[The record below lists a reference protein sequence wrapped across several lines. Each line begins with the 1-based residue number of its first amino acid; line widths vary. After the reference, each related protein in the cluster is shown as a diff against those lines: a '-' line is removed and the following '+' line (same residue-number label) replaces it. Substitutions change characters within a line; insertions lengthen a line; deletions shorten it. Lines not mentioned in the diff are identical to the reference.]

1 MQVKSSSASKNNIIK
16 NNIKILS
23 LSTILLLLN
32 SGHLNAQTI
41 TTPIVINGTNPP
53 PYSSED
59 ININAVDEEAI
70 KVGNGT
76 LEIKNSHVSLQSN
89 KDTVKLTKDANVT
102 LQSAPGK
109 KASIIST
116 SVTGRAINASGKT
129 TLNVDGFN
137 IIANGTAQSGIG
149 TSAVAVSGSYN
160 QQNANFT
167 LNNSQ
172 ITTMNLRGISVG
184 DSVFNANNFK
194 ITTGRDADSGELS
207 TKKNLHGINASYKNQ
222 ITLTNGSIE
231 TYTANSVGIN
241 FTMDDTDTTTERA
254 RVTNVNIVT
263 YGSNATGID
272 NINTRSSITGGSITT
287 YGIGGHG
294 IGSSNGGVSG
304 WAPSHVTVNR
314 TKITTNGDK
323 AYGLVATTASV
334 INAKGVSIT
343 TSGASGVGAYSQS
356 TGRVNISDNSSIT
369 TSGEGAHAVAA
380 MLGTEV
386 NITDTTIKTSGV
398 NAAGIYMTGNHFKD
412 PDTRSAV
419 PGTTDV
425 SSLQETSPD
434 DNGYEWRTGWDSTA
448 DEIDDVQ
455 EESDRAA
462 GSQSNTITV
471 TNSTLDIANG
481 AALRILGGEK
491 NTITIAGSTIKANE
505 EENAL
510 LISSDI
516 YNAKH
521 EVGVANISA
530 SASKLSGDVLV
541 NSGEINLDL
550 SDNSY
555 WLGTARVGADDKV
568 LNSLT
573 LDSSSGWIIT
583 GNSTI
588 NTLNSK
594 GAIGFYPSNSDF
606 KTLTVQSDF
615 TSSGGTFAINTKLG
629 DDSSQT
635 DKIIFEGAVIGNNQL
650 LVRNAGGLG
659 AQTTEGI
666 KVIEVNGASDGQ
678 FSLASLYRHQGENTV
693 VAGAYTYKLY
703 QGGITDPNDGDW
715 YLRSDYDNGGYQA
728 GVSVYEV
735 YPQFLLGL
743 NTLSTMQQRVGNRY
757 WNNAGNL
764 MLSQG
769 ADAVEPY
776 APAEEAGNFTQ
787 SNGVWGRMEG
797 SHTKME
803 PNTSTSGAT
812 YDYDTFKMQAG
823 IDAMLHEGEQGKL
836 IGGIT
841 AHYVHGAANVWAD
854 SDSDLGRGRIK
865 TDGYGIGGTLTWYG
879 DNNLYWDNQ
888 AQVTWYRSDLTYQG
902 GQSSLTDGK
911 NDGFGYGFS
920 SELGKRFTLNDR
932 WSLTPQAQL
941 TYSNVDFDS
950 FTDVFEATVSREK
963 ADSLQARL
971 GISADYQNSW
981 RNAQGGINR
990 SAVYGIA
997 NLYNEFLN
1005 GTRVD
1010 VSSVQF
1016 TNKSERLWAGVG
1028 LGGSYNWNDDK
1039 YSVYGEGSV
1048 NSSLKNFG
1056 DSYTYKGTVGFR
1068 VKW

>member
-1 MQVKSSSASKNNIIK
+1 MQVKMSSVLKKNIIK

-23 LSTILLLLN
+23 LSTILLFLN
-32 SGHLNAQTI
+32 SGHLSAQTI
-41 TTPIVINGTNPP
+41 TTPIVVNGTNRPLNN
-53 PYSSED
+53 ED
-59 ININAVDEEAI
+59 ININAVDKEAI

-76 LEIKNSHVSLQSN
+76 LEIRNSHVTLESN
-89 KDTVKLTKDANVT
+89 KDTVKLTKDANVL

-129 TLNVDGFN
+129 TLNIDGFN
-137 IIANGTAQSGIG
+137 IIANGTDKSGIG
-149 TSAVAVSGSYN
+149 ATAVVISGSYN
-160 QQNANFT
+160 DQNAYFD

-172 ITTMNLRGISVG
+172 INTANLRGISVAN
-184 DSVFNANNFK
+184 SVFNANNFQ
-194 ITTGRDADSGELS
+194 ITTGRDEATGEIS
-207 TKKNLHGINASYKNQ
+207 SKKNLYGINASNQNQ
-222 ITLTNGSIE
+222 ITLTNGTIE
-231 TYTANSVGIN
+231 THTANSVGLN
-241 FTMDDTDTTTERA
+241 FVMDNLDTSIERA
-254 RVTNVNIVT
+254 RVTNINIVT
-263 YGSNATGID
+263 HGSNATGID
-272 NINTRSSITGGSITT
+272 NINTRASITGGSITT
-287 YGIGGHG
+287 NGIGGHG
-294 IGSSNGGVSG
+294 IGASNGGVNG
-304 WAPSHVTVNR
+304 WASSVVAVNG

-323 AYGLVATTASV
+323 AYGLVATTASS
-334 INAKGVSIT
+334 IDAKGVNIT

-356 TGRVNISDNSSIT
+356 TGRINISDNSSIT

-386 NITDTTIKTSGV
+386 NITDTVISTSGTG
-398 NAAGIYMTGNHFKD
+398 AAGIYMAGNHFKD
-412 PDTRSAV
+412 PDTRSGV
-419 PGTTDV
+419 PGATKV
-425 SSLQETSPD
+425 SASQVIDPD
-434 DNGYEWRTGWDSTA
+434 DNSSNWRKGWDSTA
-448 DEIDDVQ
+448 DEIIDVQ
-455 EESDRAA
+455 DESDRAA
-462 GSQSNTITV
+462 GSQSSSINLTR
-471 TNSTLDIANG
+471 STLDIANG
-481 AALRILGGEK
+481 AALRILGGEH
-491 NTITIAGSTIKANE
+491 NTITIANSTIRANQG
-505 EENAL
+505 ENAL

-521 EVGVANISA
+521 EVGVAEIRA
-530 SASKLSGDVLV
+530 SASQLSGDVLV
-541 NSGEINLDL
+541 NSGEVNLDL
-550 SDNSY
+550 SSHSY
-555 WLGTARVGADDKV
+555 WSGTARLGTDDRV

-573 LDSSSGWIIT
+573 LDNTSGWLIT
-583 GNSTI
+583 GNSTV
-588 NTLNSK
+588 NTLAST
-594 GAIGFYPSNSDF
+594 GAIAFYPSNSDF

-615 TSSGGTFAINTKLG
+615 TSSGGNFAINTKLG
-629 DDSSQT
+629 DDNSET
-635 DKIIFEGAVIGNNQL
+635 DKIIFEGDVTGNNQL

-666 KVIEVNGASDGQ
+666 KVVEVNGASDGQ
-678 FSLASLYRHQGENTV
+678 FSLTSLYRHKGKNTV

-728 GVSVYEV
+728 GVPVYEI

-743 NTLSTMQQRVGNRY
+743 NTLPTMQQRVGNRY

-764 MLSQG
+764 MISQG
-769 ADAVEPY
+769 ADAIERY
-776 APAEEAGNFTQ
+776 APTEEAGSFTQ
-787 SNGVWGRMEG
+787 NNGVWGRMEG

-803 PNTSTSGAT
+803 PQTSTSGAT

-865 TDGYGIGGTLTWYG
+865 TDGYGIGATLTWYG

-888 AQVTWYRSDLTYQG
+888 AQVTWYRTDLTYQG

-920 SELGKRFTLNDR
+920 SELGKRFALNDR

-1010 VSSVQF
+1010 VSSVEF

-1048 NSSLKNFG
+1048 NTGLKNFG
-1056 DSYTYKGTVGFR
+1056 DSYTYKGTAGFR